1 VEGRFSKGRAI
12 RGHRQYPW
20 GVSKQVESTAIG
32 RVISWTAIAATLA
45 ITPWMTLDPIN
56 LPKLVVIA
64 LGGFITLA
72 AILANR
78 KTLFTSG
85 HKTIQILCGLF
96 VLDLIVVWLIAG
108 TNPLQEFFGTYG
120 RATGFVAYVSLAAL
134 LLGAAVVASTKFVNS
149 FARALL
155 IAGALS
161 IAYGLLQ
168 AVGADPIEW
177 VNQYSPVIGFLGN
190 PNFESSFVGFSGVLA
205 FGFIIAQGLNAALRS
220 AYVAYLVLAVFVII
234 KTDSQQGLLVLAGGI
249 AIVSMI
255 WISRSKFKFVT
266 KPALILSGI
275 GAVFVALG
283 SLNSG
288 PLASL
293 LYKASVTYRGDY
305 WRAGWKMTV
314 ENPIFGV
321 GLDSY
326 GDWYRRTRTL
336 EATVR
341 RGPEITANAAHNV
354 LLDFSSNGGFPL
366 VIIYLVLMVLV
377 VISALRLLKRSN
389 GFDPAVAG
397 LIAVWIA
404 YQAQSIISL
413 NQLGLAVWG
422 WIISGLIIGYEINTR
437 TSEQPQEV
445 KAPVGKGRT
454 AAKAIS
460 EKVSAKTLVAMVA
473 GGAVGLLVGLPPFL
487 ASTQY
492 KSALESSDAAIIEN
506 AAYLWPDEAI
516 RYGQIALVL
525 QANKLDAQ
533 AQAVIDKALVKFPNE
548 FGLWS
553 LAAKLSTATPE
564 QIAEAKAQ
572 MKRLDP
578 FNPDLK

>member
-1 VEGRFSKGRAI
+1 M
-12 RGHRQYPW
+12 
-20 GVSKQVESTAIG
+20 ESTAIG

-72 AILANR
+72 AILVNR

-96 VLDLIVVWLIAG
+96 VLDLIIVLLIAG

-168 AVGADPIEW
+168 AVDADPIEW

-249 AIVSMI
+249 ALVSMI

-366 VIIYLVLMVLV
+366 VIIYLALMVLV

-389 GFDPAVAG
+389 RFDPAVAG

>member
-1 VEGRFSKGRAI
+1 M
-12 RGHRQYPW
+12 
-20 GVSKQVESTAIG
+20 SKQVESTAIG

-155 IAGALS
+155 IAGAFS

-168 AVGADPIEW
+168 VVGADPIEW

-525 QANKLDAQ
+525 QANKLDVQ

-564 QIAEAKAQ
+564 QIAEANAQ

-578 FNPDLK
+578 FNPNLK

>member
-1 VEGRFSKGRAI
+1 M
-12 RGHRQYPW
+12 
-20 GVSKQVESTAIG
+20 ESTAIG

-72 AILANR
+72 AILVNR

-168 AVGADPIEW
+168 AVDADPIEW

-422 WIISGLIIGYEINTR
+422 WIISGLIIGYEINTH
-437 TSEQPQEV
+437 TPEQPQEV

-525 QANKLDAQ
+525 QANKLDVQ

-564 QIAEAKAQ
+564 QIAEANAQ

-578 FNPDLK
+578 FNPNLK